1 MDAEQ
6 RVGWSRFL
14 QPKESIELSTQWQSF
29 GFIIRALQ
37 TVRNVRGWFVA
48 ATAPGSEKF

>member
-1 MDAEQ
+1 MEAEQ

-14 QPKESIELSTQWQSF
+14 PLKERIELSTQWQSF

-37 TVRNVRGWFVA
+37 TVRNVHGWIVA
-48 ATAPGSEKF
+48 ATEPGSEKF